1 MGYLFFP
8 SSKGQTLI
16 EVLAAFG
23 IAVSLVSAITVTVIF
38 ALSTTQFGKNKNLA
52 TQYAQQGIEVVR
64 RMQDSGQLKDV
75 ADGTQ
80 CLNIG
85 RNILSTK
92 TSVECPADASSFVRE
107 VTIRSG
113 TGSSCYPSKQIILT
127 LKWSDNKCTQ
137 DNLYCH
143 KTEIT
148 SCLSGAKSVAT
159 PGQVAV
165 SPTPSPTPYPV
176 PVLTS
181 VSNNGA
187 GLLNISWTSISGA
200 IKYDV
205 YGCQGYNNTNCI
217 PSSVYFPNVTT
228 TTQNYNSGGDCSA
241 ANYYYNFAI
250 KAVFSDG
257 GSSSKSNVLGA
268 WGGYCPPGE

>member
-1 MGYLFFP
+1 MGNFFL
-8 SSKGQTLI
+8 SSPKGQTLI

-85 RNILSTK
+85 RNSLTTK
-92 TSVECPADASSFVRE
+92 TSAECPADASFFVRE

-113 TGSSCYPSKQIILT
+113 TGSSCYPSRQIILT

-148 SCLSGAKSVAT
+148 SCLSGVKSVAT

-165 SPTPSPTPYPV
+165 SPTPSPTPYPS
-176 PVLTS
+176 PVLSSVTNTGGGGNMTIVWTS
-181 VSNNGA
+181 VPNA
-187 GLLNISWTSISGA
+187 TS
-200 IKYDV
+200 YTL
-205 YGCQGYNNTNCI
+205 YGCQSSGGSCT
-217 PSSVYFPNVTT
+217 PSSVWYRDITGTSIVISVDSSCRYYDAFSLQAIFPFGGV
-228 TTQNYNSGGDCSA
+228 SGL
-241 ANYYYNFAI
+241 
-250 KAVFSDG
+250 
-257 GSSSKSNVLGA
+257 SNVLGE
-268 WGGYCPPGE
+268 WGCSGGGGGD